1 MSLQNCRI
9 KTEYRS
15 LIDHIVKEFYIPLLT
30 QAAVYKRA
38 VGFFSSTS
46 LVQITKGITTIAKNN
61 GSIQIV
67 ASPYLSDDD
76 LHAIKAGYDS
86 RENIVK
92 KALLKELPDTID
104 DYYAME
110 RLNLLANL
118 IADGILDIR
127 IAFIEDKNGI
137 GMYHEKMGII
147 EDIDGNKVAFS
158 GSMNESVTAL
168 TANYE
173 TIDVF
178 CNWMGAGDAARVD
191 KKENAFCS
199 IWNNCEPGINV
210 MKFPE
215 ISQAIITKYKKK
227 APNYLID
234 QEEFENK
241 LVANELNKKEQGA
254 RIPKSVSLYDYQIEA
269 INEWEKQ
276 SFCGIFDM
284 ATGTGKTFTGLGA
297 ISRLSESV
305 DDNLAVIIVC
315 PYQHLVEQWVSDIIN
330 FNMKP
335 IIGYS
340 SSPQKDWKKQLE
352 TAIRNQTYLDNKRFF
367 CFVTTTAT
375 FASEYV
381 QKQIKRI
388 RKPIC
393 LVADEAHNLGT
404 ERLLELLDDKYKY
417 RLALSATLKRHFD
430 DIGTTRLCN
439 FFGEKCIEYT
449 LDKAIDEG
457 KLTPYKYYPIVVTL
471 DENELQAFQEITQ
484 KMLRCIITD
493 RHGHCRYCQ

>member
-191 KKENAFCS
+191 KKEN
-199 IWNNCEPGINV
+199 G
-210 MKFPE
+210 
-215 ISQAIITKYKKK
+215 
-227 APNYLID
+227 
-234 QEEFENK
+234 
-241 LVANELNKKEQGA
+241 
-254 RIPKSVSLYDYQIEA
+254 
-269 INEWEKQ
+269 
-276 SFCGIFDM
+276 
-284 ATGTGKTFTGLGA
+284 
-297 ISRLSESV
+297 
-305 DDNLAVIIVC
+305 
-315 PYQHLVEQWVSDIIN
+315 
-330 FNMKP
+330 
-335 IIGYS
+335 
-340 SSPQKDWKKQLE
+340 
-352 TAIRNQTYLDNKRFF
+352 
-367 CFVTTTAT
+367 
-375 FASEYV
+375 
-381 QKQIKRI
+381 
-388 RKPIC
+388 
-393 LVADEAHNLGT
+393 
-404 ERLLELLDDKYKY
+404 
-417 RLALSATLKRHFD
+417 
-430 DIGTTRLCN
+430 
-439 FFGEKCIEYT
+439 
-449 LDKAIDEG
+449 
-457 KLTPYKYYPIVVTL
+457 
-471 DENELQAFQEITQ
+471 
-484 KMLRCIITD
+484 
-493 RHGHCRYCQ
+493 YCQ